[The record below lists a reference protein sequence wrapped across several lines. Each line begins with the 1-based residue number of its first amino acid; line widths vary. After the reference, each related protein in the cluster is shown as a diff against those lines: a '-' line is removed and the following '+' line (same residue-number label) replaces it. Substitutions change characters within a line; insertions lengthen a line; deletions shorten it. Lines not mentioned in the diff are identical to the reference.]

1 MDAVRI
7 SGRLRIEFMDRNGRV
22 ERVVKI
28 RNRVVSTGLRW
39 IVDRILN
46 GAVGPSMTYMSIGD
60 STTAVLPTDT
70 GLAHETARVQLETVP
85 VREEATVGEPSAN
98 YTAFFDV
105 GTGTGN
111 VTELALFLSDGTC
124 VARTVI
130 PVQVKS
136 STTSIRVKWT
146 ITLKSV

>member
-1 MDAVRI
+1 MDAVRV
-7 SGRLRIEFMDRNGRV
+7 SGRLHIEFMDRNGRV

-39 IVDRILN
+39 IADRIIN
-46 GAVGPSMTYMSIGD
+46 GAAGQSMTYMAIGD
-60 STTAVLPTDT
+60 SSTAVAPADI
-70 GLAHETARVQLETVP
+70 GLAHETARVQLETTA
-85 VREEATVGEPSAN
+85 REEATVGEPSSN

-111 VTELALFLSDGTC
+111 VTELALFLSNGTC

-130 PVQVKS
+130 PVQAKS

-146 ITLKSV
+146 ITLKSA